1 MIYFDYQDDL
11 ETFNSLMESID
22 PVVLLEADDE
32 QSSGEP
38 EADGDGE
45 STEINDTKQ
54 SAETVDEP
62 PEDAADKSS
71 EEPTKA
77 AKSKKKAMKETGSL
91 VSSAMQQAIMGKTED
106 SDNIRKLLFQAAYQ
120 TTSNKPNAFAI
131 PNDKGMTIINDPG
144 ATDFFKQGKKKIVV
158 NFSALIYQCTTKTYL
173 KHLCVATDWDEEIG
187 STTNGFHKAIIKA
200 LEKLAGIISSG
211 IYGIDE
217 QPSKEKKKNDKNEQD
232 NPNDEVNKQ
241 EPANDEEP
249 KKDDAKTDK
258 STDEPTPD
266 TPEETDQRELFKKI
280 VQEFKET
287 QFDLMTAECDKV
299 QEQTNNPDEIKDAIN
314 DITDKYYQ
322 DLIEPYQDVADDNT
336 KEKVRTIVEYNV
348 KKQLK
353 TPPGQGDGENG
364 NPDFDW
370 GPKDGDPSSSDEK
383 EPVEPTKPTKPKD
396 SNDNGQ
402 TWWDNTKDAWG
413 LNDNPLYDYKP
424 QGKTLGQLWHSR
436 KQQRD
441 ERKKYKEQKKQYDK
455 DMEAYKEKKET
466 YDQKQAEK
474 ENIPDK

>member
-22 PVVLLEADDE
+22 PVVLLENETLEGDNPKSAGDE
-32 QSSGEP
+32 AKPAGDSPSDSGESQPDGDEAKPAEDSSSDSGEP
-38 EADGDGE
+38 P
-45 STEINDTKQ
+45 
-54 SAETVDEP
+54 AEET
-62 PEDAADKSS
+62 
-71 EEPTKA
+71 TKA
-77 AKSKKKAMKETGSL
+77 EKVKKKQMKETGSL
-91 VSSAMQQAIMGKTED
+91 VSSAMQHAIMGKTED

-120 TTSNKPNAFAI
+120 TTGNKPSAFAI

-299 QEQTNNPDEIKDAIN
+299 QEQTNNLDEINDAIN

-353 TPPGQGDGENG
+353 TPPGQGDGEDG

-370 GPKDGDPSSSDEK
+370 GPKDGDPANSDEK
-383 EPVEPTKPTKPKD
+383 EPKD
-396 SNDNGQ
+396 PNDNGK

-436 KQQRD
+436 KQQRN
-441 ERKKYKEQKKQYDK
+441 EHKKYKEQKKQYDK
-455 DMEAYKEKKET
+455 DMEAYKKKKEA

-474 ENIPDK
+474 ENLPDT

>member
-22 PVVLLEADDE
+22 PVVLLESETQEGDNPKSTGDE
-32 QSSGEP
+32 TKPAENSQSG
-38 EADGDGE
+38 
-45 STEINDTKQ
+45 N
-54 SAETVDEP
+54 VEP
-62 PEDAADKSS
+62 PA
-71 EEPTKA
+71 EETTKA
-77 AKSKKKAMKETGSL
+77 EKAKKKQMKETGSL
-91 VSSAMQQAIMGKTED
+91 VSSAMQHAIMGKTED

-120 TTSNKPNAFAI
+120 TTGNKPNAFAI

-173 KHLCVATDWDEEIG
+173 KHLCVATNWDEEIG

-232 NPNDEVNKQ
+232 NPNDKVNKQ
-241 EPANDEEP
+241 EPPNDEEP
-249 KKDDAKTDK
+249 KKEEPTDNGEPKKEDANTDN
-258 STDEPTPD
+258 STGEPTPD
-266 TPEETDQRELFKKI
+266 TPDETDQRELFKKI

-299 QEQTNNPDEIKDAIN
+299 QEHTNNPDDINDAIN

-322 DLIEPYQDVADDNT
+322 DLIDPYQDVADDNT

-353 TPPGQGDGENG
+353 TPPGQGDGDDG

-370 GPKDGDPSSSDEK
+370 GPKDGDPDNSDK
-383 EPVEPTKPTKPKD
+383 KDSGEPTEPTEPTKPKD
-396 SNDNGQ
+396 PNDNGK

-413 LNDNPLYDYKP
+413 LNGNPLYDYKP

-436 KQQRD
+436 KQQRN
-441 ERKKYKEQKKQYDK
+441 EQKKYKAQKKQYDK
-455 DMEAYKEKKET
+455 DMEAYKKKKEA
-466 YDQKQAEK
+466 YDQKQAE
-474 ENIPDK
+474 